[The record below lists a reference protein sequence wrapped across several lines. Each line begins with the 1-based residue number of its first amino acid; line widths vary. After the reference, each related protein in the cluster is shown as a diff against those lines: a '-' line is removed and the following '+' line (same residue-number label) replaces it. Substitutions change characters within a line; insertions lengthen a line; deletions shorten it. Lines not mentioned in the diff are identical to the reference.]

1 MTLPP
6 LANLFAVRDRDSH
19 LMARLEREL
28 SAAPEFERVWRP
40 APGWIAALAPLP
52 GSDAEPETV
61 FSGGFAFMEGRDRVE
76 RAGGAN
82 WLERVAELSD
92 HLPGRLGELPGDFA
106 FVRFRA
112 DGSALAVRAA
122 GGKVPLYL
130 QRRAA

>member
-61 FSGGFAFMEGRDRVE
+61 FSGGFAFWTWLRLAKPVWWL
-76 RAGGAN
+76 ALHGGTRSRRTG
-82 WLERVAELSD
+82 WR
-92 HLPGRLGELPGDFA
+92 GELA
-106 FVRFRA
+106 
-112 DGSALAVRAA
+112 
-122 GGKVPLYL
+122 
-130 QRRAA
+130 